1 MRRDGRLDVLDP
13 VGLEPLEGSGFVQ
26 LHQSA
31 VAGDIRGEDGG
42 ELPFHERAVL
52 SQHYT
57 PIRVETRLSKLLVRV
72 AFGLRRP
79 KGSGA
84 GGNLLQKVRKQIKL
98 AP

>member
-52 SQHYT
+52 SQHHT
-57 PIRVETRLSKLLVRV
+57 LIRVETRLSKLLGDRIRHFALLKCTRV
-72 AFGLRRP
+72 LRHTIMMKPR
-79 KGSGA
+79 
-84 GGNLLQKVRKQIKL
+84 N
-98 AP
+98 